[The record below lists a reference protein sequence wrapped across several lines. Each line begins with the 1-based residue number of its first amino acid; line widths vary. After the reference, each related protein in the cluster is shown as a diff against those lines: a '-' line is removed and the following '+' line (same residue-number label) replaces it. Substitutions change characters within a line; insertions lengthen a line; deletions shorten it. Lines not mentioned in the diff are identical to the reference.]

1 MVQKMHLSHKKF
13 LSIFVNGHDKF
24 VFIYEM
30 T

>member
-1 MVQKMHLSHKKF
+1 MVQKMHLHYKKF
-13 LSIFVNGHDKF
+13 LSIPASGHDKF